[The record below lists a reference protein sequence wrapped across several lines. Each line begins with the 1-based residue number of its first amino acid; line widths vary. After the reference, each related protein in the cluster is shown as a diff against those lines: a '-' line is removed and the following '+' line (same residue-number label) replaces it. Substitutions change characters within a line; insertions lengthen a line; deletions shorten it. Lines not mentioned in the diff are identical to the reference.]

1 MGAAHPS
8 ACKGAPVPQ
17 ALTAPATARLL
28 VAQLTALGVRDFVVS
43 PGSRSG
49 PLALAVAQAEREGRA
64 RLTVRLDERS
74 AAFTAVG
81 LARAAQL
88 AGTPD
93 QAVAIVCTSGTAVAN
108 LHPALAEARHSGLPL
123 LALTADRPH
132 ELRGVGA
139 SQTTNQVGIF
149 GPTTLEFWELPTGP
163 SPRQV
168 EILATRAVTGAR
180 GARSGQ
186 AGPVQ
191 VNVALADPLVDD
203 GAALPAGHV
212 IQVAPTPPPP
222 PVLLPPGGRTVVLAG
237 DGAGKAARQVAEEAG
252 VPLLAEPSSGARSG
266 PCAIGPYR
274 ALLDLPGLGAD
285 IERVVAYGRPTL
297 SRPVTALLARPDLEV
312 IVVAPGGPWTDVAG
326 RARRI
331 ERSVQLPPGDAAWL
345 AAWQAAGARA
355 QAALAGQRDEL
366 TPWSA
371 CLAVWQAQQA
381 GGEPLVVGASNAIR
395 HLDLCAP
402 PGPGGPVV
410 ANRGLAGIDG
420 TLATA
425 WGLAL
430 GTGQLVRALVGDL
443 TFLHDASSLLRGQQ
457 EAEVDLD
464 IIVLNDGG
472 GAIFSSLEAQQHASA
487 VDFER
492 VYATPQVADLAAL
505 AAAYGADYQRAAT
518 LTALR
523 ACLAQP
529 LRGRRIVEVLVSRD
543 AVGEQLAHII
553 DQAKEAARFQ

>member
-1 MGAAHPS
+1 M
-8 ACKGAPVPQ
+8 PQ

-28 VAQLTALGVRDFVVS
+28 VAQLAAFGVREFVVS

-49 PLALAVAQAEREGRA
+49 PLALAAAQAEREGRA

-88 AGTPD
+88 AGEPGR
-93 QAVAIVCTSGTAVAN
+93 AVAVVCTSGTAVAN

-149 GPTTLEFWELPTGP
+149 GPTPLEFWELPAGP

-168 EILATRAVTGAR
+168 EIVATRAVAGACGAR
-180 GARSGQ
+180 GGP
-186 AGPVQ
+186 AGPVH
-191 VNVALADPLVDD
+191 VNVALADPLVDA
-203 GAALPAGHV
+203 GGALPAGHV
-212 IQVAPTPPPP
+212 TRVAPAPPAP
-222 PVLLPPGGRTVVLAG
+222 PVVLPPGGRTVVLAG
-237 DGAGKAARQVAEEAG
+237 DGAGPVARQVAEAAG

-285 IERVVAYGRPTL
+285 IERVVVYGHPTL
-297 SRPVTALLARPDLEV
+297 SRPVTALLARPGVEIV
-312 IVVAPGGPWTDVAG
+312 VVAPDGPWTDVAG
-326 RARRI
+326 RARRV
-331 ERSVQLPPGDAAWL
+331 ERAVQLPPSAAAWL
-345 AAWQAAGARA
+345 AAWQVAGARA
-355 QAALAGQRDEL
+355 QAVLPVADDGL

-371 CLAVWQAQQA
+371 CLAVWQAHQA
-381 GGEPLVVGASNAIR
+381 GQEALVVGASNAIR

-402 PGPGGPVV
+402 PGAGGPVV

-430 GTGQLVRALVGDL
+430 GTGQPVRALVGDL
-443 TFLHDASSLLRGQQ
+443 TFLHDAGSLLRGQR
-457 EAEVDLD
+457 EADVDLD
-464 IIVLNDGG
+464 VIVLNDTG
-472 GAIFSSLEAQQHASA
+472 GAIFSSLEARQHASGA
-487 VDFER
+487 DFER
-492 VYATPQVADLAAL
+492 VYATPQAADLAAL
-505 AAAYGADYQRAAT
+505 AAAYGAAYHRAET
-518 LTALR
+518 LADLR
-523 ACLAQP
+523 ACLRRP
-529 LRGRRIVEVLVSRD
+529 RGRRVVEVPLRRD
-543 AVGEQLAHII
+543 AVGEQLAQIVS
-553 DQAKEAARFQ
+553 QAKDAARFQ